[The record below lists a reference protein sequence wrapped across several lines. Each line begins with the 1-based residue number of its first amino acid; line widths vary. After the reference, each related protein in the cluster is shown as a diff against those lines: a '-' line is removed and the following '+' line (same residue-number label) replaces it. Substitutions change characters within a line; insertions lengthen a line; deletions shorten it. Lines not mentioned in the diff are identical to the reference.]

1 MKTKEEA
8 AQLKSGDIVVLNDIA
23 SFGLNSEKEVMRFIL
38 IESTKGW
45 LKAVILYNPDIPEGS
60 SNWPGS
66 TWDFRRAKLIGKNWR
81 VL

>member
-1 MKTKEEA
+1 MMKTKEET
-8 AQLKSGDIVVLNDIA
+8 AQLKTGDIVSWLFVTGSQD
-23 SFGLNSEKEVMRFIL
+23 EVMRFII

-60 SNWPGS
+60 STSPGS